1 MLITIFN
8 KFKPVIFIFII
19 TILVLYGLKFT
30 KNSNTIAEKA
40 IDQTKVETISIKLNT
55 ITPEYLFYGN
65 VKSMNE
71 VEIISKL
78 KGKIIKVS
86 PKVLNSSNFKKGEV
100 VFQIDYFKFK
110 KELLKHKSKLK
121 ELKNELENT
130 NLIYKEVLKQL
141 DLSEKD
147 YSRKK
152 KLYGDIVTKE
162 ALENSL
168 LNLSLTKSKELDTKV
183 KMQSIQTEID
193 IIKAQIEIEKRN
205 YNDTKYKAPF
215 DGKVSNSLIE
225 IGTEVSTGKIL
236 GSFINTSM
244 LNIEFFV
251 GESIY
256 ANLGN
261 VIGREIKI
269 LWKNSNY
276 KSNYVGKVYNIDST
290 INKERSGLNIYAKLE
305 DIESIDPI
313 RPGVFVEVFIKS
325 QAIDNAF
332 LVNENSLYE
341 DNYILVLKNGFPIKR
356 EIKIRGAI
364 GNKLI
369 ITGRIFNDE
378 KLIITRL
385 ASFSKS
391 KKLYSKDKNAD

>member
-1 MLITIFN
+1 VLITIFKN
-8 KFKPVIFIFII
+8 FKAVIFIFII
-19 TILVLYGLKFT
+19 TALVLYALKFT
-30 KNSNTIAEKA
+30 KNANTIAEKT
-40 IDQTKVETISIKLNT
+40 IGQSIVETVSIKLNT

-378 KLIITRL
+378 ELIITRL